1 MSAETPVTVA
11 ATGAGWKRAV
21 ALFALVLLTS
31 IVPAGLLVA
40 VPLLV
45 LIGLGGVRSWSLF
58 VATIAAMLIAL
69 AGPRDALWF
78 AERGWAVMLGGVFAA
93 VSLVMPR
100 WRLTSRALA
109 AVGGAAL
116 AGLVFFTVRAGAW
129 ASIDWSMADRLQ
141 AGLATWLDAL
151 AVVRQGEPASPAL
164 VSAVYR
170 TIELQ
175 TSVFPAVVALESM
188 AALGVVWWLYRRLV
202 HRDDEGLDSVQLF
215 RFNDHLVWLMIIGMV
230 LVVARAG
237 EGVTRIGANVAVF
250 MGALYAIRG
259 TGVIVFLS
267 GGLSF
272 IGYSMFALGILFA
285 APLVIGFAVLLGI
298 ADTWLDLRAR
308 VGSLA
313 A

>member
-1 MSAETPVTVA
+1 MSAETPVISEA
-11 ATGAGWKRAV
+11 SGAGWKRAM
-21 ALFALVLLTS
+21 ALFALVLMTS

-58 VATIAAMLIAL
+58 VVTIAAMLIAV

-78 AERGWAVMLGGVFAA
+78 AERGWAVMLGGVFAG

-116 AGLVFFTVRAGAW
+116 VGLLFFTVRAGAW
-129 ASIDWSMADRLQ
+129 ASIDWSVADRLQ

-151 AVVRQGEPASPAL
+151 AVLRQGQPTSPAI
-164 VSAVYR
+164 VSAIYR

-188 AALGVVWWLYRRLV
+188 AALGVVWWLYMRLV
-202 HRDDEGLDSVQLF
+202 HRDDAGLDSVQLF

-230 LVVARAG
+230 LVVAGAG

-259 TGVIVFLS
+259 TGVMVFLY
-267 GGLSF
+267 GGLSL

-298 ADTWLDLRAR
+298 ADTWLDLRVR